1 MSYYGDENWKKND
14 LLDLMIEFLRENP
27 VSELLTVVTDA
38 VENIEAEKDN
48 QFNTIRQNKAV
59 KV

>member
-27 VSELLTVVTDA
+27 ISELLTVVTDA

-48 QFNTIRQNKAV
+48 
-59 KV
+59 